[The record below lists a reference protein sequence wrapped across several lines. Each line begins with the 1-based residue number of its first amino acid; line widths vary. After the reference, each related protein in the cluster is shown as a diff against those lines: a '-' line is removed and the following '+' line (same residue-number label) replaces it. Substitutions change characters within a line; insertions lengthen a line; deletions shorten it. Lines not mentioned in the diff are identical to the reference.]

1 LPVRGQKKALS
12 GKAPERADL
21 KSNQNLLG
29 ACLETTTTDA
39 TTDTIDPEVAKADV
53 TKRFM

>member
-1 LPVRGQKKALS
+1 LEAKKTPS

-29 ACLETTTTDA
+29 ACLETTTDA
-39 TTDTIDPEVAKADV
+39 TTDTIDPE
-53 TKRFM
+53 